1 MDTLKG
7 KKVAFQGEHG
17 AYSEIAATKFFPE
30 SQLIPM
36 KLFQDIFDALRTDS
50 IDCAVVPVENSI
62 EGSVNEIYDLLLDAD
77 KKITGEMF
85 LKIEHCLIALPD
97 SNAIT
102 KVLSHPQA
110 LAQCR
115 NYIKRKNLDS
125 IPSYDTAGSVRLIKE
140 KKINDTA
147 AIASKNAAEF
157 YNMKILDQNIEDR
170 KNNFTRFLVLSDL
183 QTAPSKSDRTSMIFG
198 LKHTPGSLYSVM
210 QKFVHHKINLTKIE
224 SRPTKE
230 KPWEYNFYVDFEGHV
245 EEENVK
251 NAINNIEKKCT
262 FIKILGSYQRGTIN

>member
-17 AYSEIAATKFFPE
+17 AYSEIAATSFFPDSE
-30 SQLIPM
+30 LIPM
-36 KLFQDIFDALRTDS
+36 RLFQDIFDALQNDS
-50 IDCAVVPVENSI
+50 IDCAVVPIENSI

-85 LKIEHCLIALPD
+85 LKIEHCLIALPN
-97 SNAIT
+97 STTIT
-102 KVLSHPQA
+102 KVFSHPQA

-115 NYIKRKNLDS
+115 NYIKRKNLDA
-125 IPSYDTAGSVRLIKE
+125 IPTYDTAGSVRLIKE

-157 YNMKILDQNIEDR
+157 YGMKILDQNIEDR
-170 KNNFTRFLVLSDL
+170 KNNFTRFLVLSDQ

-210 QKFVHHKINLTKIE
+210 KEFDHHKINLTKIE

-230 KPWEYNFYVDFEGHV
+230 KPWEYNFYVDFEGYIEEDSVKRAIKNV
-245 EEENVK
+245 ES
-251 NAINNIEKKCT
+251 KCT
-262 FIKILGSYQRGTIN
+262 FVKILGSYERGTIN